1 LKNLKDESRL
11 KGLVDKNVWVFN
23 ERYQSLQH
31 SPYPNQDFNIFAFDR
46 RNNTLKLN
54 IFGKEIDKILGD
66 F

>member
-1 LKNLKDESRL
+1 MKNLKDESRL
-11 KGLVDKNVWVFN
+11 RVMKDSSVWVFN
-23 ERYQSLQH
+23 EREQALQH
-31 SPYPNQDFNIFAFDR
+31 SPYPNHDSNLFAFDR